1 MFYDVKV
8 YDPQG
13 NIKQII
19 PGRRLL
25 KQHWEKFQLAE
36 QNNTFVRLDR
46 ERMLAEL
53 KRNMKTKTSPSIS
66 TGDEGEPNSMK

>member
-13 NIKQII
+13 NIKQVI

-25 KQHWEKFQLAE
+25 KQHWEKFEIAE
-36 QNNTFVRLDR
+36 RNNTFVRLDR

-53 KRNMKTKTSPSIS
+53 KR
-66 TGDEGEPNSMK
+66 SMKIKSSPTLHQKDEREPESVE

>member
-13 NIKQII
+13 NIKQVI

-25 KQHWEKFQLAE
+25 KQHWEKFEIAE
-36 QNNTFVRLDR
+36 RKNTFVRLDR

-53 KRNMKTKTSPSIS
+53 KRSMKIKTSP
-66 TGDEGEPNSMK
+66 TLHHKDEKEPESVE